1 MTIDIARLS
10 AEIAADEGKRLDVY
24 FCSENV
30 RTVGIGHMLKE
41 SDPEFSL
48 NVGDEITDERCTE
61 LFTQDV
67 GIATRDC
74 AEIFDTFFEL
84 PREAQHVLINMAFQL
99 GRPRLAGFKK
109 FKAAIEAQNWVEAAI
124 EMWDSKWRKQTPER
138 ATRLRDRI
146 LALSRGEDLTTTQR
160 RVYEAIVDFW
170 KEHQCSPSLRDL
182 AEQLDIFQ
190 NAAKETVMRLEEK
203 NYLARRNKR
212 ARSIMP
218 INLKTHVRNFYAEG

>member
-1 MTIDIARLS
+1 
-10 AEIAADEGKRLDVY
+10 
-24 FCSENV
+24 
-30 RTVGIGHMLKE
+30 
-41 SDPEFSL
+41 
-48 NVGDEITDERCTE
+48 
-61 LFTQDV
+61 
-67 GIATRDC
+67 
-74 AEIFDTFFEL
+74 
-84 PREAQHVLINMAFQL
+84 
-99 GRPRLAGFKK
+99 
-109 FKAAIEAQNWVEAAI
+109 
-124 EMWDSKWRKQTPER
+124 
-138 ATRLRDRI
+138 
-146 LALSRGEDLTTTQR
+146 ALSRGEDLTTTQR